1 MAIEFE
7 ALALSYKAAFPIV
20 YFLSWLME
28 CIFVE
33 PVPAGEGILPGYS
46 FSESL
51 EVCDPLFAILLQVNY
66 ISRLEDSI
74 LSCESDEP
82 ASLVS
87 G

>member
-7 ALALSYKAAFPIV
+7 VLALSYEAAFPIE
-20 YFLSWLME
+20 YFFSWYME

-33 PVPAGEGILPGYS
+33 PIPTGEGIFPGYS